1 MTHVKPT
8 TAHLSGEPPSRASGR
23 PRVVIIGGGFA
34 GMSAARALRKP
45 PVDVILLDRTNH
57 HVFQPLL
64 YQVATAV
71 LAANDVSSPIR
82 RMLRRQK
89 NTTVLL
95 AHVHEVDV
103 DRKVVLIDDER
114 REIPYDYLIVAAG
127 ARHAYFGHDEW
138 ELIAPGLKTLTDAAE
153 IRRRFLLAFELAE
166 KEEDP
171 DKRDALL
178 TFVIVG
184 GGPTGVELAGMIPA
198 VARDVFPRE
207 FRRVDTRRAR
217 VLLIEALPRILPTFR
232 EELAVRA
239 ERDLRELGVE
249 VRTDTRVQELK
260 PGMVH
265 TDKGDIPA
273 HAVFW
278 AAGNVASPLGAFL
291 NAPRDKAGR
300 VEVLPDLSIPGHPEI
315 FVVGDMAAVKQ
326 DDDELVPGV
335 APAANQQG
343 EHAAR
348 NIIRTLRDMPREA
361 FRYRDKGSLA
371 TIGRHRAVAD
381 FGRLKLKGAIAW
393 WFWLIVHIMYLAGF
407 RNRISV
413 LIEWAYAYVTN
424 QRGARLIMERDY
436 PDPVSPLRNPAP
448 QKEEAEL
455 RPKW

>member
-1 MTHVKPT
+1 MTSLKPT
-8 TAHLSGEPPSRASGR
+8 TSHLSGEPPSQASGR

-34 GMSAARALRKP
+34 GMSAARALRKA
-45 PVDVILLDRTNH
+45 PVDVILIDRTNH

-71 LAANDVSSPIR
+71 LAANDVTSPIR
-82 RMLRRQK
+82 RMLRRQA

-95 AHVHEVDV
+95 AHVHEIDV
-103 DRKVVLIDDER
+103 DRRVVLIDEER
-114 REIPYDYLIVAAG
+114 REIPYDYLVVAAG
-127 ARHAYFGHDEW
+127 ARHSYFGKDEW
-138 ELIAPGLKTLTDAAE
+138 ERLAPGLKTLTDAAE

-198 VARDVFPRE
+198 VAHDVLPRE

-217 VLLIEALPRILPTFR
+217 VFLIEALPRILPTFP
-232 EELAVRA
+232 EDLAARA
-239 ERDLRELGVE
+239 ERDLLELGVD
-249 VRTDTRVQELK
+249 VRKETRVEALE
-260 PGMVH
+260 PGLVR

-273 HAVFW
+273 YAVFW
-278 AAGNVASPLGAFL
+278 AAGNVASPLGGFL
-291 NAPRDKAGR
+291 KAPRDKAGR
-300 VEVLPDLSIPGHPEI
+300 VEVLPDLSIPGHPEV
-315 FVVGDMAAVKQ
+315 FVVGDLAAVKQ
-326 DDDELVPGV
+326 EDDSLVPGV

-348 NIIRTLRDMPREA
+348 SIARTLRGEGREA
-361 FRYRDKGSLA
+361 FRYRSKGELA

-381 FGRLKLKGAIAW
+381 FGRLKLRGAIAW
-393 WFWLIVHIMYLAGF
+393 WFWLFVHIMYLAGF
-407 RNRISV
+407 RNRLSV
-413 LIEWAYAYVTN
+413 LIEWGYAYFTN

-436 PDPVSPLRNPAP
+436 PDPVSPLRSKEARKEAAP
-448 QKEEAEL
+448 VQ
-455 RPKW
+455 PKW